1 MQKEGT
7 LRSGIAKSGLDSR
20 GRNTRNLPYS
30 EFLKR
35 REEGRCFGCGGPF
48 SLGHHCPER
57 SLRMVILVEDEDEEM
72 EGVETE
78 LDQKPMELSTF
89 LARGLTQPRTMKLH
103 GQIGGRTVLILID
116 SGANHNFI
124 GKGLV
129 K

>member
-1 MQKEGT
+1 
-7 LRSGIAKSGLDSR
+7 
-20 GRNTRNLPYS
+20 
-30 EFLKR
+30 
-35 REEGRCFGCGGPF
+35 
-48 SLGHHCPER
+48 
-57 SLRMVILVEDEDEEM
+57 M

-103 GQIGGRTVLILID
+103 GQIGGRMVLILID

-129 K
+129 KELGLPIVDTPPYQVSLGDGQRKKTRGLLKRS